1 MPQVINTNIASLNA
15 QNSLNKSQNSL
26 QTSLERLS
34 SGLRINS
41 AKDDAA
47 GLAIV
52 DRMTSQIRGLNQAVR
67 NANDGLS
74 VAQVAEGA
82 LQESSN
88 IMQRMRELAIQS
100 ANDSN
105 SGTDRANIQKEV
117 GQLQSELNRIAD
129 TTTFNGKNLLDGSF
143 SAQLFQVGTNA
154 NETISVSISSS
165 RATTLGSEQA
175 TSITNVGGA
184 LAAAADVSAGNNVVA
199 AATTITGPSGAG
211 SFTPTAD
218 DSAFDIANDIN
229 SLTESTTTPTGVS
242 ATART
247 TVTLDT
253 FTADAVSGGLSFTLS
268 ASNAAGT
275 VGSAAVVTA
284 TLTSATDLTSLAQDI
299 NDNSASTGISAV
311 LSADLASIELVQEQG
326 YDINILDADSGSTN
340 NTAAD
345 LFDVGGVSLQED
357 DDLATIG
364 DSIVVGGQITLNSAG
379 GFTVSA
385 AGADA
390 TVFTGG
396 AASSALSSVADIDVS
411 SRQGS
416 NDALIVLDTAL
427 ASVTDDRASLGA
439 IQNRLESTIS
449 NLSSISQNVSAA
461 RSRVQDADFAAET
474 ANLTRS
480 QILQQAGISV
490 LSQAN
495 TLPQQVL
502 SLLQ

>member
-1 MPQVINTNIASLNA
+1 MAQVINTNVASLNA

-26 QTSLERLS
+26 QTSLQRLS

-82 LQESSN
+82 MQESSN

-105 SGTDRANIQKEV
+105 SATDRANIQKEV
-117 GQLQSELNRIAD
+117 SQLQSELNRIAD
-129 TTTFNGKNLLDGSF
+129 TTTFNGKSLLDGSF
-143 SAQLFQVGTNA
+143 AAQQFQVGTNA
-154 NETISVSISSS
+154 NETISVSVSSA
-165 RATTLGSEQA
+165 RATDLGAEQA
-175 TSITNVGGA
+175 SSNANVGA
-184 LAAAADVSAGNNVVA
+184 LTATADISGNNGVA
-199 AATTITGPSGAG
+199 AVALSITGPDGTG
-211 SFTPTAD
+211 SFTPTAG
-218 DSAFDIANDIN
+218 DSAADIANDIN
-229 SLTESTTTPTGVS
+229 GLTNSTTTPTGVS

-247 TVTLDT
+247 TVTLDNFQT
-253 FTADAVSGGLSFTLS
+253 EAVTGGLSFQLS
-268 ASNAAGT
+268 ATNDAGT
-275 VGSAAVVTA
+275 VGTAATITA
-284 TLTSATDLTSLAQDI
+284 TLASTTDLTTLAQDI

-311 LSADLASIELVQEQG
+311 LSADKASIELVQEDG
-326 YDINILDADSGSTN
+326 YDINILNADSGTTN

-345 LFDVGGVSLQED
+345 LFDVGGVSLVED
-357 DDLATIG
+357 DDLATVT
-364 DSIVVGGQITLNSAG
+364 DSIIVGGQVTLNSDA
-379 GFTVSA
+379 GFTVTA
-385 AGADA
+385 AGANT
-390 TVFTGG
+390 TVFAGG
-396 AASSALSSVADIDVS
+396 AATSALSSVADIDVS
-411 SRQGS
+411 TRQGS
-416 NDALIVLDTAL
+416 NDALVVLDTAL
-427 ASVTDDRASLGA
+427 ATVTDNRASLGA

-449 NLSSISQNVSAA
+449 NLSSISENVSAA

-474 ANLTRS
+474 ANLTRN